1 MIEKSKKCSY
11 CYTVKSLQLFHKDRT
26 MNDKHANRCISCTKL
41 YYKTYYQKK
50 NDRKA
55 YFMYES
61 LEDSKYIKDKNTLFR
76 EHGNGWWINNNSFH
90 RKPLARKKTR

>member
-1 MIEKSKKCSY
+1 MIKNKKCHY
-11 CYTVKSLQLFHKDRT
+11 CHIIKPLQFFHKDKT
-26 MNDKHANRCISCTKL
+26 MIDSHATRCIKCTKL
-41 YYKTYYQKK
+41 YYQRYYQKK

>member
-26 MNDKHANRCISCTKL
+26 MNDNHANRCISCTKL

-61 LEDSKYIKDKNTLFR
+61 LEDSKYYLENMSMGGGLIIILFI
-76 EHGNGWWINNNSFH
+76 GNH
-90 RKPLARKKTR
+90 